1 MAKCSRC
8 GVVEILLYVDGV
20 PVCADCDN
28 QTIRPQSSDSPEDRV
43 ANPPKSPKKVQSISD
58 SRPAEPKVRIMGAE
72 PRYSEDHRRGG
83 SSRRADAI
91 SSFSYVHALVKAI
104 KHAFHN

>member
-8 GVVEILLYVDGV
+8 GVVEILHYVDGV
-20 PVCADCDN
+20 PVCVDCDN
-28 QTIRPQSSDSPEDRV
+28 KTIRPQSSDSPGDRE

-72 PRYSEDHRRGG
+72 PRYSEDRQRGG
-83 SSRRADAI
+83 FSRANAT
-91 SSFSYVHALVKAI
+91 SSFSSVHALVKAI
-104 KHAFHN
+104 KHAFDN